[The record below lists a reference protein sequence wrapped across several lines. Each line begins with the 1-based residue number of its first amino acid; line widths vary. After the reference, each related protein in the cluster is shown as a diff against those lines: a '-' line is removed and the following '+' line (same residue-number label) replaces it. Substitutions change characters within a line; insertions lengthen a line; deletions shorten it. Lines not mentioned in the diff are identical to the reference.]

1 MAVARG
7 GGPPHAATP
16 PASMMTSVIAANRGP
31 RRSGPVRSGR
41 GPLAAWKCP
50 ARTRY
55 PFPGGRGI
63 RGATTISVYIT
74 VCTLS
79 EFGLER
85 QNSVFRRLVKVSAVV
100 MGAGLVVTACSPVK
114 VGSAAIVG
122 NQRITIATLDTEVTN
137 LSQAVA
143 RYKSTVQLSQAQQ
156 TQQTLTWLIRFKVND
171 ELARQAGITVSNAQ
185 AEKALAE
192 IYAAAKSSAQAQ
204 GISNVTLDLILAAN
218 GIPPNLANE
227 VGRYQAIDDQFVRQA
242 NGGQRPPA
250 RRRSGHIGQ
259 AHQGALPGGQGP
271 EDPGQPAVRPA
282 ELQPARD
289 RRRARHGVPARR
301 PGQGDVAVGADAGL
315 LIVLATSPRV
325 APGLLS
331 WPAWEALR
339 SACRRAGP
347 GRPSAAARAGRGRDR
362 LPGGGGPPRVARA
375 DGTVVWLPEP
385 GDDPPVPAGARLL
398 RGSADLPGAH
408 LLDLVATMDRLR
420 VECPWDARQTHQS
433 LAPHL
438 LEEPY
443 EALDAL
449 ESGDEQAFCEELGD
463 VLLQVV
469 FHARV
474 AAERADGYTIDDVAD
489 GIVAKLVRRHPHVF
503 ADVTVSGADE
513 VYRNWDEIKREEKKE
528 RAERAG
534 VPADADGPPS
544 ALDGVPFGQPAL
556 ALAAQ
561 LQRRAARAGVP
572 DEAGPPRRTIPG
584 SDRVPAADI
593 GRELFRLVVKARE
606 AGRDP
611 EMELRAAARRY
622 RDLRARLGAVLIR
635 RILFRLIRP

>member
-1 MAVARG
+1 
-7 GGPPHAATP
+7 
-16 PASMMTSVIAANRGP
+16 
-31 RRSGPVRSGR
+31 
-41 GPLAAWKCP
+41 
-50 ARTRY
+50 
-55 PFPGGRGI
+55 
-63 RGATTISVYIT
+63 
-74 VCTLS
+74 
-79 EFGLER
+79 
-85 QNSVFRRLVKVSAVV
+85 
-100 MGAGLVVTACSPVK
+100 
-114 VGSAAIVG
+114 
-122 NQRITIATLDTEVTN
+122 
-137 LSQAVA
+137 
-143 RYKSTVQLSQAQQ
+143 
-156 TQQTLTWLIRFKVND
+156 
-171 ELARQAGITVSNAQ
+171 
-185 AEKALAE
+185 
-192 IYAAAKSSAQAQ
+192 
-204 GISNVTLDLILAAN
+204 
-218 GIPPNLANE
+218 
-227 VGRYQAIDDQFVRQA
+227 
-242 NGGQRPPA
+242 
-250 RRRSGHIGQ
+250 
-259 AHQGALPGGQGP
+259 
-271 EDPGQPAVRPA
+271 
-282 ELQPARD
+282 
-289 RRRARHGVPARR
+289 
-301 PGQGDVAVGADAGL
+301 L

-339 SACRRAGP
+339 SAPAVLAPP
-347 GRPSAAARAGRGRDR
+347 GHPQLPALAAAGIAYQVAEGTPEM
-362 LPGGGGPPRVARA
+362 PGT
-375 DGTVVWLPEP
+375 DEDLVWLPEP

-503 ADVTVSGADE
+503 GDVTVSGAEE
-513 VYRNWDEIKREEKKE
+513 VYRNWDQIKRAEKKE

-572 DEAGPPRRTIPG
+572 DDLARLEEDPGLAG
-584 SDRVPAADI
+584 ADGGI
-593 GRELFRLVVKARE
+593 GRELFRLVTKARE
-606 AGRDP
+606 EGRDP

-622 RDLRARLGAVLIR
+622 HDLVRAWERDG
-635 RILFRLIRP
+635 